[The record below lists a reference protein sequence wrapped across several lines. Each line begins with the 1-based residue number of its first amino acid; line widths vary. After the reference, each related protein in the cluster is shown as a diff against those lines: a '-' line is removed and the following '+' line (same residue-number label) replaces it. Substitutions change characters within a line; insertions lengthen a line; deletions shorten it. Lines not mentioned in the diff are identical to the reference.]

1 MKLINMECPNCK
13 SKLDV
18 SEGTQT
24 FKCKYCDAV
33 IYLDDEVV
41 RVEHK
46 IVNNSFES
54 RIDALEALIE
64 DERYQL
70 AKVNAEKMSVDY
82 PRDPRVWLAYIKIQT
97 ENFNKSYTPM
107 DKYGDM
113 SVSLE
118 KAFGFY
124 SKYENDSARL
134 NSVKQDYE
142 TFCANYKKSQKNFEL
157 EMRRNKVEDIIE
169 KVAIN
174 IISLIAVV
182 ILIGFAFSSNNAS
195 YAFLDFL
202 LAGIII
208 VTTINPKR
216 YKSFLSN
223 PNFRIALAILS
234 IILAVISG

>member
-18 SEGTQT
+18 SEGTKT

-46 IVNNSFES
+46 IVNNSFQGK
-54 RIDALEALIE
+54 IDALEALVE

-70 AKVNAEKMSVDY
+70 AKSEVEKMSVDY
-82 PRDPRVWLAYIKIQT
+82 PREPGVWLLYIKIQT
-97 ENFNKSYTPM
+97 ENFNKSYNPI
-107 DKYGDM
+107 DEYSDM
-113 SVSLE
+113 NVSLE
-118 KAFGFY
+118 KAFELY
-124 SKYENDSARL
+124 SKYENNPSRL
-134 NSVKQDYE
+134 GSIKQEYDI
-142 TFCANYKKSQKNFEL
+142 FCDNYKKSQRKYEL
-157 EMRRNKVEDIIE
+157 EKRRDRIEDAIE

-174 IISLIAVV
+174 IISLISAV
-182 ILIGFAFSSNNAS
+182 ILISLAASANEGSYGFL
-195 YAFLDFL
+195 YLL

-208 VTTINPKR
+208 VITINPKR
-216 YKSFLSN
+216 YKNFFGN

-234 IILAVISG
+234 VILALIIG